1 MDIDKAKEII
11 ETMDNNT
18 ESNNDNN
25 TGNVSNNDNKPK
37 TSREISN
44 EVGKK
49 NLVPFGSSKDN
60 RSEEEV
66 KSINRLGGI
75 KSGETRR
82 KRKTAQELLAK
93 ILSTNLTNEQIEEI
107 LGNADSLL
115 NGDKSAY
122 NVMLVKMTQQA
133 MAGDTK
139 AFIALR
145 DTAGDKPQDSLSIT
159 TDTMTDED
167 RKEINAMRKQLM
179 DISKIG

>member
-11 ETMDNNT
+11 ETMDNKT

-44 EVGKK
+44 S
-49 NLVPFGSSKDN
+49 NLIPFGSELDSKSKSEVRECN
-60 RSEEEV
+60 R
-66 KSINRLGGI
+66 RGGI

-145 DTAGDKPQDSLSIT
+145 DSVGDKPQDSLSIT